1 MRFRQPGV
9 LCSVDLAT
17 TPTLDQH
24 PKVPADFW
32 VESNS
37 SSAPRRYRVS
47 GTRSRLIRPSVRQ
60 CSLEH
65 RLDSLGCFRY
75 RAPSHRD
82 PPGRSLEPRHFPTG
96 GFIPRDRSAPTHSGV
111 ALGISTVQG
120 FVPSVQRHSTRRRA
134 LPPCRWCLR
143 HSPGFPGC
151 HGADPRLRGL
161 LPQRRCRVPFVV
173 LPTTGARS
181 PLQVLSSSGTR
192 ISLLGPVD
200 RSRRLLPLMAL
211 VLRTLTSPK

>member
-24 PKVPADFW
+24 PKVTGRLW
-32 VESNS
+32 VESDS
-37 SSAPRRYRVS
+37 SSAPRRCRVS
-47 GTRSRLIRPSVRQ
+47 GTRSRLIRPSVHQ

-65 RLDSLGCFRY
+65 RLGSLGCFRY
-75 RAPSHRD
+75 RAPSHRY

-151 HGADPRLRGL
+151 HAADPRLRGL

-173 LPTTGARS
+173 LPTYGARS

-200 RSRRLLPLMAL
+200 RSRRLLPLVAL